1 MVQYCTTTSPEQASM
16 KARATGNSIT
26 EIKNVN
32 KDQDK
37 KTGGGEDISSLILNS
52 TMSKIL
58 LDILCSMAME
68 ATT

>member
-1 MVQYCTTTSPEQASM
+1 M

-26 EIKNVN
+26 NIKTA
-32 KDQDK
+32 KIDQDK
-37 KTGGGEDISSLILNS
+37 KTGGMEDISSLILNS

-58 LDILCSMAME
+58 LDILSSMAME